1 MLRDHLLG
9 CPTEELRLSLEQA
22 VREHVAE
29 LRDDRQVPLRALL
42 CVEGSQQER
51 RGERFRIGDLRVH
64 VLTTTGCATR
74 QTSTTRQR

>member
-1 MLRDHLLG
+1 MLRGHLLG
-9 CPTEELRLSLEQA
+9 CPTEELRLPLEQA

-29 LRDDRQVPLRALL
+29 LSDDRQVPLRALL
-42 CVEGSQQER
+42 CVEGAQQER
-51 RGERFRIGDLRVH
+51 RGEGFRVGNLGVH